1 MATLLILCIGLP
13 LFVSILKALFSAA
26 CSILSGLLNLTASA
40 IDSAARNK
48 PERIATVQVVT
59 DRPNKYDLQ
68 IEKKRAARV
77 KQIERAEQAKRKE
90 AARIEKERAKAE
102 QAARVM
108 AFKVEQ
114 AKEDAA
120 ILRDRLESMSVMAAE
135 YRAAYDK
142 MERNRKEEVV
152 TMIDGGCGSHPI
164 IEERGETDKER
175 AERLKM
181 LNRCMVYESRAAQI
195 RRQLNKA
202 EHIVNGG
209 A

>member
-40 IDSAARNK
+40 IDGAARKK

-68 IEKKRAARV
+68 IEKKRAARL

-102 QAARVM
+102 QAARIM

-114 AKEDAA
+114 AKEDAEM
-120 ILRDRLESMSVMAAE
+120 LRDKIDGLNIMAAE

-142 MERNRKEEVV
+142 LEQNRKQEVV
-152 TMIDGGCGSHPI
+152 RLVNGHPFV
-164 IEERGETDKER
+164 EERGETDKER
-175 AERLKM
+175 AERLKL
-181 LNRCMVYESRAAQI
+181 LNRCLVYESRAAQAM
-195 RRQLNKA
+195 RQLNRAKQ
-202 EHIVNGG
+202 IVSGG